1 MKNKKR
7 QRSLLWRV
15 ARLNA
20 CTLFLSNVLLVLC
33 LLSLFFFSTLR
44 AEKQDLE
51 RMVTQLSERVVLV
64 GTPSKASFA
73 DVTLRDGLSF
83 ALYAMDQTV
92 LYVSSYGMPSTTV
105 REFPPE
111 VKIIGHTDYTTFARE
126 GQTRDMIVHA
136 ASFVQ
141 TDEET
146 VVLYVVSDIS
156 YLLTL
161 LSVLP
166 TLLLGYLL
174 LSLLLSVLLGRFMS
188 RRSLAPLCAI
198 SSQIASK
205 TSATLFER
213 IDASGTDKEFFDL
226 ITAFNSLMERLE
238 QSFHRQRQFISD
250 ASHELRTPLAV
261 MRGHISML
269 VRWGKDDREVLESSL
284 AVLQK
289 ESLAVSEIVSDLLL
303 LNRADR
309 ASLPVTRAIFSVR
322 ELLEEVRSDA
332 ALVAIGAII
341 QVDVAAALPYAGD
354 RTLIKQVLRILM
366 DNSLRYCPPPGVITL
381 SARKLEQGVTFCVHD
396 TGEGIPEEALPYI
409 FDRFYRAHPGGDAK
423 QGNSGLGLAIA
434 KAVVEMM
441 GGTISA
447 SSVEGQWTSLE
458 FSLPDE
464 PQV

>member
-161 LSVLP
+161 LSAGVYLFPAWWRVAWWVGLIGLLIAAGGGNVKYLALLAACLP
-166 TLLLGYLL
+166 
-174 LSLLLSVLLGRFMS
+174 
-188 RRSLAPLCAI
+188 P
-198 SSQIASK
+198 
-205 TSATLFER
+205 
-213 IDASGTDKEFFDL
+213 
-226 ITAFNSLMERLE
+226 
-238 QSFHRQRQFISD
+238 QRD
-250 ASHELRTPLAV
+250 
-261 MRGHISML
+261 
-269 VRWGKDDREVLESSL
+269 VLEN
-284 AVLQK
+284 Q
-289 ESLAVSEIVSDLLL
+289 
-303 LNRADR
+303 
-309 ASLPVTRAIFSVR
+309 
-322 ELLEEVRSDA
+322 
-332 ALVAIGAII
+332 
-341 QVDVAAALPYAGD
+341 
-354 RTLIKQVLRILM
+354 
-366 DNSLRYCPPPGVITL
+366 C
-381 SARKLEQGVTFCVHD
+381 
-396 TGEGIPEEALPYI
+396 
-409 FDRFYRAHPGGDAK
+409 
-423 QGNSGLGLAIA
+423 
-434 KAVVEMM
+434 
-441 GGTISA
+441 
-447 SSVEGQWTSLE
+447 
-458 FSLPDE
+458 
-464 PQV
+464 